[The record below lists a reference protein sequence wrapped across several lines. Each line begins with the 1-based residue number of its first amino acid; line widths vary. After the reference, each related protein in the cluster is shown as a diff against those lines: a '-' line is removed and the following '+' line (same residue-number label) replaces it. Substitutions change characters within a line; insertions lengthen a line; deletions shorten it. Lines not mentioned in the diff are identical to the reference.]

1 MLKLQSQIVDI
12 SQIEL
17 LALKLCKVIKV
28 GDILLLKGELGAGKT
43 TFSRFIINHLY
54 SLKNLSKP
62 NSINSPTFP
71 ILLTYDLNTYEV
83 YHYDFYRIKTI
94 KELDDLDFFENIQNT
109 ITIIEWPEILIDLPF
124 KQKYYLINFDLY
136 SDKKRLI
143 NINFFDNK

>member
-12 SQIEL
+12 SQIDL

-94 KELDDLDFFENIQNT
+94 KA
-109 ITIIEWPEILIDLPF
+109 
-124 KQKYYLINFDLY
+124 
-136 SDKKRLI
+136 
-143 NINFFDNK
+143 